1 MCFLDAKLKT
11 EYLITLEIQID
22 FIRFI
27 IMNNK
32 YILSLMALTS
42 GVLLSLMIMA
52 NSYLSLFT
60 TPLTASWLTH
70 AIGSIFS
77 LIIYLFYVKKHINK
91 ASTTRGKLLWYLG
104 GIPGGFTVLLAAIT
118 VNSPLSL
125 SGSIILMITGQILFS
140 LLVDAFGWFGVT
152 KRRITHND
160 ILMCVLLISGSSL
173 LIIGK

>member
-1 MCFLDAKLKT
+1 MCFLDAELKT
-11 EYLITLEIQID
+11 EYLIAIETQLN
-22 FIRFI
+22 FIRLI

-60 TPLTASWLTH
+60 SPLTASWITH
-70 AIGSIFS
+70 AIGSLFS
-77 LIIYLFYVKKHINK
+77 LIIYLFSVKKRKPK
-91 ASTTRGKLLWYLG
+91 APATKGKILWYLG

-140 LLVDAFGWFGVT
+140 LLVDVFGWFAVT
-152 KRRITHND
+152 KRKITQKD

>member
-1 MCFLDAKLKT
+1 MCFLDAKLKS

-77 LIIYLFYVKKHINK
+77 LIIYLFYVKKQKNK

>member
-1 MCFLDAKLKT
+1 MCFLDAELKT
-11 EYLITLEIQID
+11 EYLIVIETQIN

-32 YILSLMALTS
+32 YILSLMALAS

-60 TPLTASWLTH
+60 TPLTASWITH
-70 AIGSIFS
+70 AIGSVFS
-77 LIIYLFYVKKHINK
+77 LIIYLFYVKKQKPKTPITK
-91 ASTTRGKLLWYLG
+91 GKILWYLG

-140 LLVDAFGWFGVT
+140 LLVDAFGWLGVA
-152 KRRITHND
+152 KRKITQQD
-160 ILMCVLLISGSSL
+160 LLMCVLLISGSSL